1 MSYFDAFVVVA
12 FTAVAAAVA
21 SWLVGRSL
29 TVEAR
34 RRHHDVGNP
43 VFLQVGVML
52 AVLLAFVFSEVWGE
66 YRSAALAIN
75 GECGALHGAA
85 MIANALPDNDGQPV
99 TRAIAGYAVTVVN
112 TEWPMMTHRRRSP
125 RAAQAFDAIIRQAV
139 NLKVTQSSESATQ
152 NQIISL
158 LSQAHANRETRTFQL
173 TQAMPPLMWFML
185 IAISAILVGFVV
197 FSGADYPTHMIF
209 SAVFA
214 GSVALVL
221 VLVRM
226 LDFPFEGAL
235 ALPDTDFVKT
245 LGEVTIL
252 ARGAT

>member
-1 MSYFDAFVVVA
+1 MSYFQAFVI
-12 FTAVAAAVA
+12 VAASALASAAA
-21 SWLVGRSL
+21 SWLVGRFL

-99 TRAIAGYAVTVVN
+99 NRAIAAYAQTVVD
-112 TEWPMMTHRRRSP
+112 TEWPMMLHRHRSP
-125 RAAQAFDAIIRQAV
+125 RAAQAFDAIVRQAV

-173 TQAMPPLMWFML
+173 TQGMPPLMWFML
-185 IAISAILVGFVV
+185 ISISAMLVGFVV
-197 FSGADYPTHMIF
+197 FAGADRPAHMVF

-214 GSVALVL
+214 GSMALVL

-235 ALPDTDFVKT
+235 TLQDTDFVKM

-252 ARGAT
+252 ARGAA